1 MSEGLKPCRRC
12 GLYVSLDGIEVTQ
25 TDTGTYTARFECP
38 DCGEVAETCMR
49 HSSEDFAVADV
60 IDDWNRRWTD
70 PALTARIEELEAETI
85 ADAVKMAIEQGISLC
100 GVDLKEADLHELDLH
115 GIDLSYADLSY
126 ANLYGVNLDGASLAC
141 ALLVD
146 TNLFAA
152 SLCHTCFRGADLHY
166 ANLGRSRAIGADFG
180 SADLHTTDLS
190 NADFSDAKL
199 TDVDLRGAKLINTN
213 FTRAILVGADLM
225 STELDGTVL
234 VGANLDYAGWPLWS
248 YYLHAKIDK
257 RLFCQ
262 LLCHTM
268 RLGQSID
275 DVEVQSLLNDP
286 VALALANQFHH
297 IIEYGKLK

>member
-1 MSEGLKPCRRC
+1 M
-12 GLYVSLDGIEVTQ
+12 
-25 TDTGTYTARFECP
+25 
-38 DCGEVAETCMR
+38 
-49 HSSEDFAVADV
+49 
-60 IDDWNRRWTD
+60 
-70 PALTARIEELEAETI
+70 
-85 ADAVKMAIEQGISLC
+85 
-100 GVDLKEADLHELDLH
+100 
-115 GIDLSYADLSY
+115 
-126 ANLYGVNLDGASLAC
+126 
-141 ALLVD
+141 
-146 TNLFAA
+146 
-152 SLCHTCFRGADLHY
+152 
-166 ANLGRSRAIGADFG
+166 
-180 SADLHTTDLS
+180 S

-199 TDVDLRGAKLINTN
+199 NDVDLRGAKLINTN

-286 VALALANQFHH
+286 VASALANQFHH

>member
-1 MSEGLKPCRRC
+1 MGRAVSDRAAWNVVPC
-12 GLYVSLDGIEVTQ
+12 DQ
-25 TDTGTYTARFECP
+25 F
-38 DCGEVAETCMR
+38 DCDSAFR
-49 HSSEDFAVADV
+49 A
-60 IDDWNRRWTD
+60 
-70 PALTARIEELEAETI
+70 I
-85 ADAVKMAIEQGISLC
+85 ADADSGRWTC
-100 GVDLKEADLHELDLH
+100 GVDSTVFMPQQH
-115 GIDLSYADLSY
+115 GAQ
-126 ANLYGVNLDGASLAC
+126 
-141 ALLVD
+141 
-146 TNLFAA
+146 
-152 SLCHTCFRGADLHY
+152 
-166 ANLGRSRAIGADFG
+166 RAIGADFG

-225 STELDGTVL
+225 SANLDDAVL
-234 VGANLDYAGWPLWS
+234 IGANLDYACWPLWGCS
-248 YYLHAKIDK
+248 LHAKIDK

-286 VALALANQFHH
+286 VASALANQFHH

>member
-1 MSEGLKPCRRC
+1 M
-12 GLYVSLDGIEVTQ
+12 
-25 TDTGTYTARFECP
+25 
-38 DCGEVAETCMR
+38 
-49 HSSEDFAVADV
+49 
-60 IDDWNRRWTD
+60 
-70 PALTARIEELEAETI
+70 
-85 ADAVKMAIEQGISLC
+85 
-100 GVDLKEADLHELDLH
+100 
-115 GIDLSYADLSY
+115 
-126 ANLYGVNLDGASLAC
+126 
-141 ALLVD
+141 
-146 TNLFAA
+146 
-152 SLCHTCFRGADLHY
+152 
-166 ANLGRSRAIGADFG
+166 
-180 SADLHTTDLS
+180 S

-286 VALALANQFHH
+286 VASALANQFHH